1 MATSGRISEAFL
13 DDFAN
18 AWNRHDVDAILSM
31 MTADCVFE
39 SSRGPDVA
47 GMRYVGQA
55 EVRRGIEDTLTA
67 FPDARWNNPKH
78 FIAGDRGV
86 TEWVFFRHSSRRRAN
101 RSSGLRCVHVSGR
114 ENRREELLPQ
124 AENVMP

>member
-39 SSRGPDVA
+39 SSRS
-47 GMRYVGQA
+47 
-55 EVRRGIEDTLTA
+55 
-67 FPDARWNNPKH
+67 ARTWL
-78 FIAGDRGV
+78 GCV
-86 TEWVFFRHSSRRRAN
+86 T
-101 RSSGLRCVHVSGR
+101 SGR
-114 ENRREELLPQ
+114 PKFDGASR
-124 AENVMP
+124 MP